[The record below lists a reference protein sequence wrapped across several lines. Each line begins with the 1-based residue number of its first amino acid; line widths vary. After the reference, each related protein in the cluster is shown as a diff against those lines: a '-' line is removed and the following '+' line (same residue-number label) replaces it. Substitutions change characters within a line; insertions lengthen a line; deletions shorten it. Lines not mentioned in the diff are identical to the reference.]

1 MLVTIW
7 NQLCNKTIYMQT
19 IVDVASVEAEI
30 NASKLGSVIKI
41 TIFGNLTSYKE
52 N

>member
-7 NQLCNKTIYMQT
+7 NQLCNKTIYVQT
-19 IVDVASVEAEI
+19 IVDVASFEAEI
-30 NASKLGSVIKI
+30 NASKLGSVIEI
-41 TIFGNLTSYKE
+41 MIFGNLTSYNE